1 MIEKRL
7 LSGGDFCPHC
17 SARPAE
23 YKSAPMVRGTGRH
36 GDDNPF
42 DDDPLADDDER
53 TPLYR
58 DSEERGVM
66 DV

>member
-1 MIEKRL
+1 
-7 LSGGDFCPHC
+7 
-17 SARPAE
+17 
-23 YKSAPMVRGTGRH
+23 MVRGTGRH
-36 GDDNPF
+36 GDDNPL